1 MTLKLNN
8 IGKSFDK
15 VEVLRNIS
23 LEIEEGDFLVLLGGS
38 GCGKSTLLN
47 CIAGLEEVSSGT
59 IEIKGRN
66 VTMVDPADRNVAMV
80 FQSYALY
87 PTMSVSRNISFGL
100 ECKGVSKVER
110 SKAVNRISKLL
121 QIEELLDR
129 KPSQLSGG
137 QRQRVA
143 IGRALVRDPDIFLL
157 DEPMSNLD
165 ANLRNQMRS
174 ELRELHGKLNR
185 TFILVTHDQ
194 IEAMSMATK
203 VAVLD
208 QGYVQQFGT
217 PYEIYYRPQNKFV
230 AEFIGL
236 NKMNFLEGEIRL
248 TSEVPFFC
256 KGSHKVPLTGYEFT
270 ENYPSDN
277 WPVIMGIRPENI
289 YRSKDRLEGDVFLE
303 VKLPVSRSEL
313 TGGDAQVWFDF
324 EGQEIASRFRSSRTP
339 DIGTLTTLFLDVRHA
354 SLFDAKTGER
364 L

>member
-1 MTLKLNN
+1 MTLKLNDVRKN
-8 IGKSFDK
+8 FDK

-110 SKAVNRISKLL
+110 AKAVNRISKLL

-236 NKMNFLEGEIRL
+236 NKMNFLEGEIR
-248 TSEVPFFC
+248 
-256 KGSHKVPLTGYEFT
+256 
-270 ENYPSDN
+270 
-277 WPVIMGIRPENI
+277 
-289 YRSKDRLEGDVFLE
+289 
-303 VKLPVSRSEL
+303 
-313 TGGDAQVWFDF
+313 
-324 EGQEIASRFRSSRTP
+324 
-339 DIGTLTTLFLDVRHA
+339 
-354 SLFDAKTGER
+354 
-364 L
+364 

>member
-8 IGKSFDK
+8 VGKNFDK

-100 ECKGVSKVER
+100 ECKGVGKVER
-110 SKAVNRISKLL
+110 AKAVNRISKLL

-143 IGRALVRDPDIFLL
+143 IGRALVRAPDIFLL
-157 DEPMSNLD
+157 D
-165 ANLRNQMRS
+165 
-174 ELRELHGKLNR
+174 
-185 TFILVTHDQ
+185 
-194 IEAMSMATK
+194 
-203 VAVLD
+203 
-208 QGYVQQFGT
+208 
-217 PYEIYYRPQNKFV
+217 
-230 AEFIGL
+230 
-236 NKMNFLEGEIRL
+236 
-248 TSEVPFFC
+248 
-256 KGSHKVPLTGYEFT
+256 
-270 ENYPSDN
+270 
-277 WPVIMGIRPENI
+277 
-289 YRSKDRLEGDVFLE
+289 
-303 VKLPVSRSEL
+303 
-313 TGGDAQVWFDF
+313 
-324 EGQEIASRFRSSRTP
+324 
-339 DIGTLTTLFLDVRHA
+339 
-354 SLFDAKTGER
+354 
-364 L
+364 

>member
-1 MTLKLNN
+1 MSLKLSN
-8 IGKSFDK
+8 IGKNFGTVD
-15 VEVLRNIS
+15 VLHSIS
-23 LEIEEGDFLVLLGGS
+23 LEIEKGDFLVLLGGS

-59 IEIKGRN
+59 IEIMGRD
-66 VTMVDPADRNVAMV
+66 VTYMDPAQRNVAMV

-87 PTMSVSRNISFGL
+87 PTMNVARNISFGL
-100 ECKGVSKVER
+100 ECQGASKVER
-110 SKAVNRISKLL
+110 AEAVNRIAKLL

-165 ANLRNQMRS
+165 ANLRNQMRY
-174 ELRELHGKLNR
+174 ELRELHGKLDS
-185 TFILVTHDQ
+185 TFVLVTHDQ

-217 PYEIYYRPQNKFV
+217 PYDIFYRPKNKFV

-236 NKMNFLEGEIRL
+236 NKMNFLEGEIR
-248 TSEVPFFC
+248 TDDGVPFFC
-256 KGSHKVPLTGYEFT
+256 KGAHKVPLDGYEFAD
-270 ENYPSDN
+270 NCPSDN
-277 WPVIMGIRPENI
+277 RSVIMGIRPENI

-313 TGGDAQVWFDF
+313 TGGDVQVWFNF
-324 EGQEIASRFRSSRTP
+324 EGQEIASRFRSSQTP
-339 DIGTLTTLFLDVRHA
+339 DLGALTTLFLDIKNA
-354 SLFDAKTGER
+354 SLFNAQNGER

>member
-8 IGKSFDK
+8 VGKNFDK

-38 GCGKSTLLN
+38 GCGKPTLLN

-110 SKAVNRISKLL
+110 AKAVNRISKLL

-143 IGRALVRDPDIFLL
+143 IGRALVRAPDIFLL
-157 DEPMSNLD
+157 D
-165 ANLRNQMRS
+165 
-174 ELRELHGKLNR
+174 
-185 TFILVTHDQ
+185 
-194 IEAMSMATK
+194 
-203 VAVLD
+203 
-208 QGYVQQFGT
+208 
-217 PYEIYYRPQNKFV
+217 
-230 AEFIGL
+230 
-236 NKMNFLEGEIRL
+236 
-248 TSEVPFFC
+248 
-256 KGSHKVPLTGYEFT
+256 
-270 ENYPSDN
+270 
-277 WPVIMGIRPENI
+277 
-289 YRSKDRLEGDVFLE
+289 
-303 VKLPVSRSEL
+303 
-313 TGGDAQVWFDF
+313 
-324 EGQEIASRFRSSRTP
+324 
-339 DIGTLTTLFLDVRHA
+339 
-354 SLFDAKTGER
+354 
-364 L
+364 